1 MEAEGNQSVTHIY
14 LLFKNESHGESDSL
28 EKQQHAENAEKLQER
43 KWRTEAELRAV
54 FEQPPRCSALKTFQ

>member
-1 MEAEGNQSVTHIY
+1 MEAEGNKSIRHIY

-43 KWRTEAELRAV
+43 KWRTEAELREV
-54 FEQPPRCSALKTFQ
+54 FKQQPGYSAMKTFQ